1 MDNRS
6 NHMDKWD
13 YIIPISSGAL
23 TAALDV
29 FFVRDISLA
38 EAHTWG
44 AEQTEK
50 FVINTAKRFTDF
62 KGENL
67 ASAVTALENKFPIAA
82 DDLTNDFGGGA
93 YHHLR
98 DFSHHP
104 TLIGW
109 LFNVVSQFT
118 GKGYGTDTAGKFIV
132 RDIPNWKQPDL
143 FTGVFNGTIIWL
155 FHMVSDI
162 AGSSSTIRQGKEGTG
177 LPGPLLAFLKE
188 LSSIPI
194 IRKLTKDN
202 EKGHNKFSVVCSK
215 LFTGTLLGS
224 HDENGKIIKGG
235 ELRFD
240 LRTELGIGHEA
251 LANKQ
256 HIPVIINELIV
267 SSFYSVSRFCDA
279 LQEADVNTLADLEK
293 IDICSFLPWNSA
305 ALRRMRS
312 LACTIFSAIDITV
325 AGTKAAIKN
334 KNNPSGFALDFLQSI
349 NYIGIARFTVAFTAE
364 AGVGVN
370 TLYGKFIELA
380 EVEKAKLYA
389 SVPQAEE
396 TIVLIKKAATTTGAV
411 LQAGTPLG
419 FVSAAIG
426 VYDEIARAVKDLDM
440 AHEERLLIE
449 EQCRIQV
456 QILRENRAVMEGA
469 VSQYMY
475 EHLYSFGQVLDTID
489 EAARS
494 GNAQK
499 YVHGNALLQKQLGKA
514 PAFDSLDDF
523 DDLMASD
530 APLKL

>member
-1 MDNRS
+1 MGNHN
-6 NHMDKWD
+6 NHMGKWD

-29 FFVRDISLA
+29 FFVKDISLTD
-38 EAHTWG
+38 AHTWG
-44 AEQTEK
+44 AKETEK
-50 FVINTAKRFTDF
+50 FVINTAKRFAGFNGDT
-62 KGENL
+62 L
-67 ASAVTALENKFPIAA
+67 AAAVTALENKFPIAA

-118 GKGYGTDTAGKFIV
+118 GKGYGTDTSGKFVPI
-132 RDIPNWKQPDL
+132 DIPNWQKPDL

-162 AGSSSTIRQGKEGTG
+162 AGSSSTVRQGKEGTG
-177 LPGPLLAFLKE
+177 LPGPLMAFLKE
-188 LSSIPI
+188 ISSIPI
-194 IRKLTKDN
+194 VRKLTKDN
-202 EKGHNKFSVVCSK
+202 QKGHNNFSVVCSK
-215 LFTGTLLGS
+215 LFTGTLLGA
-224 HDENGKIIKGG
+224 HDQNGKIVKGG

-251 LANKQ
+251 LENKQ
-256 HIPVIINELIV
+256 HLPVIINEIV
-267 SSFYSVSRFCDA
+267 VTSFYSVSRFCDA
-279 LQEADVNTLADLEK
+279 LKEADIETLADLEK
-293 IDICSFLPWNSA
+293 LDIRLFLPWNSA
-305 ALRRMRS
+305 ALRHMRS
-312 LACTIFSAIDITV
+312 LACTVFSAIDITV

-364 AGVGVN
+364 AGAGVS
-370 TLYGKFIELA
+370 TLYGKFIELVDA
-380 EVEKAKLYA
+380 EKAKLYA
-389 SVPQAEE
+389 ATPHAKE
-396 TIVLIKKAATTTGAV
+396 TIGLLKKATTTTGAV

-426 VYDEIARAVKDLDM
+426 VYDEIAKAVKDLDM
-440 AHEERLLIE
+440 AHQERLLIE

-456 QILRENRAVMEGA
+456 QILRENREAMEAV
-469 VSQYMY
+469 VSEYMY
-475 EHLYSFGQVLDTID
+475 ERLYGFGQAFDTID
-489 EAARS
+489 KAAHS
-494 GNAQK
+494 GDAQRFV
-499 YVHGNALLQKQLGKA
+499 YGHAQLQKQLGRA
-514 PAFDSLDDF
+514 PAFESLDDF
-523 DDLMASD
+523 DDLMSSD